1 MIGFLKKIGMGI
13 AYIFVLP
20 IYIVALAL
28 YGLVGLFLLLI
39 LFIKS
44 IYLFFTGR
52 SLDDDLP
59 EDKEAKDILAKKET
73 SPAPSQTSFANNTTP
88 TFYFET
94 PSTPI
99 VTTANVEETVE
110 ENKEPQNVE
119 EACFNENENSN
130 IVQSQLQVEEET
142 IQEDSVEEVI
152 EKYKP
157 RTNSENTK
165 TFFDTKEIHIGDKEK
180 LDD

>member
-28 YGLVGLFLLLI
+28 YGVVGLFLLLI

-59 EDKEAKDILAKKET
+59 EDKEAKEILAKKE
-73 SPAPSQTSFANNTTP
+73 SVPSTPQTTFVSSTTP
-88 TFYFET
+88 SFYFET
-94 PSTPI
+94 VSSSVVSTTSEEP
-99 VTTANVEETVE
+99 TKEETSA
-110 ENKEPQNVE
+110 PQSVE
-119 EACFNENENSN
+119 EACFEENENSN
-130 IVQSQLQVEEET
+130 IVQSPLEENVETTPEDTPEE
-142 IQEDSVEEVI
+142 II

-157 RTNSENTK
+157 MTNTENTK
-165 TFFDTKEIHIGDKEK
+165 TFFDTKELFIGDKEK